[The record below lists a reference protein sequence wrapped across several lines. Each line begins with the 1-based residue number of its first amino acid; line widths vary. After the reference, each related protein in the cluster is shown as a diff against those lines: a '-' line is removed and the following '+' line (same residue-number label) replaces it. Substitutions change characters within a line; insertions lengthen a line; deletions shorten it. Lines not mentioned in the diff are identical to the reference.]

1 MNRPMGRE
9 LREGLLTA
17 LTALTVWVA
26 LWSWHSVAAGMSF
39 ALPTLTVTGIVVA
52 AAGAGMRLLRW
63 KWYAV
68 VLVQLVLAW
77 SVVSI
82 RLVHTPLPIRGMP
95 LLHLEDAFLEAGNAA
110 DRYAPPVPVEH
121 GILALV
127 LCGAGV
133 AFVLADLLAR
143 TLHRPPLVGLALLAV
158 LAVPF
163 SVVGGGVSPWVFALT
178 AAGFLG
184 QIVVEESGRVTRWGR
199 SIDGP
204 ERVDAATRTGWRGTL
219 GAAAVGTT
227 ATALALVVPLGI
239 PTLHLD
245 LSGIGNGTGGSH
257 VTVTNPMVDLHRDLV
272 QGADV
277 PLLVAKTRDPDPTYL
292 RIAVLTRFTDSQ
304 WTAGDRS
311 IPRDQDAVGDLPVAG
326 VDPSVARTTYTYQIT
341 AARNFVSRWLP
352 TPDPTTHINAVGD
365 WRYDSNTMDFI
376 AADKSLTTAGL
387 SYTATKAKL
396 SLSGSQLMNTI
407 AGVGQVPAYYTE
419 LPADLPK
426 LVSQLAKQV
435 TRDQTSAFGKAVAL
449 QSWFRTDG
457 GFHYSTATTLGSGTD
472 DLVTF
477 LRQGPDGRTGYCQQ
491 FAAAM
496 AVMARTL
503 GIPARVAVGFL
514 APTQAS
520 DGSYVYSSHDM
531 HAWPELYFAGA
542 GWVRFEP
549 TPAVRGTA
557 APSYTH
563 NLSAGTP
570 EIGDVEEPSD
580 QPTTRPSTSAQLRQA
595 QRHQAPKQAAA
606 PTHRTSHHV
615 AAWLS
620 GGIGL
625 LVVAAALTLPA
636 TVRRRRRARRLTG
649 DPEAAWAEVRDTM
662 LDLWIPWADG
672 VSPRTNA
679 RLMSTYIG
687 TWEGKEAL
695 GRLVSAVERERYG
708 RSYGRSG
715 AEHAAADDARLIM
728 AGLRTGASPGTVR
741 RAAWWP
747 RTALRPRPGQ
757 PVTVLSDESTDGP
770 DVAVRR

>member
-1 MNRPMGRE
+1 MTSMTRE

-26 LWSWHSVAAGMSF
+26 LWSWHSVAAGMAH

-68 VLVQLVLAW
+68 VLVQLALAW

-82 RLVHTPLPIRGMP
+82 RLVHTPLPFRGTA

-110 DRYAPPVPVEH
+110 DRYAPPVPVVP
-121 GILALV
+121 GILAFV
-127 LCGAGV
+127 LCGAAL
-133 AFVLADLLAR
+133 AFVVADLFAR
-143 TLHRPPLVGLALLAV
+143 TLRRPPLAGVALLAV

-184 QIVVEESGRVTRWGR
+184 QIVIAESGRLTGWGR
-199 SIDGP
+199 SLDGP
-204 ERVDAATRTGWRGTL
+204 DRAEAATRTGWRGSL

-245 LSGIGNGTGGSH
+245 LSGIGNGNGNGH

-277 PLLVAKTRDPDPTYL
+277 PLLVARTRDPDPTYL

-311 IPRDQDAVGDLPVAG
+311 IPRSQDAIGTLPVAG
-326 VDPSVARTTYTYQIT
+326 VDMSVARTKYDYRFT
-341 AARNFVSRWLP
+341 AARDFDSRWLP
-352 TPDPTTHINAVGD
+352 TPVPADEIHAVGD
-365 WRYDSNTMDFI
+365 WRYDAGTMDFI
-376 AADKSLTTAGL
+376 AAAKGLTTAGL
-387 SYTATKAKL
+387 TYTATKERLGL
-396 SLSGSQLMNTI
+396 SSGQLMDTI

-419 LPADLPK
+419 LPADLPR
-426 LVSQLAKQV
+426 LVSQLADQV
-435 TRDQTSAFGKAVAL
+435 TRGQATAFAKAVAL
-449 QSWFRTDG
+449 QSWFRVDG
-457 GFHYSTATTLGSGTD
+457 GFRYSTATALGSSAN

-477 LRQGPDGRTGYCQQ
+477 LRTGPDGRTGYCQQ

-496 AVMARTL
+496 AVMARSL

-514 APTQAS
+514 APTRMS

-531 HAWPELYFAGA
+531 HAWPELFFAGA

-549 TPAVRGTA
+549 TPAARGTA

-563 NLSAGTP
+563 TLTSGGPQGGTAEQP
-570 EIGDVEEPSD
+570 GD
-580 QPTTRPSTSAQLRQA
+580 QPTAGSSSLAQPRTA
-595 QRHQAPKQAAA
+595 QRRLPEQEAAA
-606 PTHRTSHHV
+606 PTDRTRHHV
-615 AAWLS
+615 VAWIS
-620 GGIGL
+620 GGLALVIATVAL
-625 LVVAAALTLPA
+625 LLPA
-636 TVRRRRRARRLTG
+636 TVRRRGRGRGLTG
-649 DPEAAWAEVRDTM
+649 EPEAAWAEVRDTM
-662 LDLWIPWADG
+662 LDLGIPWADG

-679 RLMSTYIG
+679 RLMSAYIG
-687 TWEGKEAL
+687 TWEGKESLA
-695 GRLVSAVERERYG
+695 RLVAAVELARYG
-708 RSYGRSG
+708 RTRPGGPDR
-715 AEHAAADDARLIM
+715 AVADDARTVIE
-728 AGLRTGASPGTVR
+728 GLRAGASPDITR

-747 RTALRPRPGQ
+747 RTTLHRRPAQ
-757 PVTVLSDESTDGP
+757 PAAQLSDESRDDQ
-770 DVAVRR
+770 DVAVGG

>member
-1 MNRPMGRE
+1 MSHRLSRE
-9 LREGLLTA
+9 LREALLTA

-26 LWSWHSVAAGMSF
+26 LWSWRSVAAGMSH

-52 AAGAGMRLLRW
+52 AAGAGIRLLRW
-63 KWYAV
+63 RWYAV
-68 VLVQLVLAW
+68 VLVQLALAW

-110 DRYAPPVPVEH
+110 DRYAPPVPVVH

-127 LCGAGV
+127 LCGAAV

-143 TLHRPPLVGLALLAV
+143 TLHRPPLAGLALLAV

-184 QIVVEESGRVTRWGR
+184 QIAIEESGRVTRWGR
-199 SIDGP
+199 SLDGP
-204 ERVDAATRTGWRGTL
+204 EPVEDITRTGWRGSL

-227 ATALALVVPLGI
+227 ATALALVMPLGI

-245 LSGIGNGTGGSH
+245 LSGIGGGNGGGH

-272 QGADV
+272 QGRDV
-277 PLLVAKTRDPDPTYL
+277 PLLVAQTRDPDPTYL
-292 RIAVLTRFTDSQ
+292 RIAVLTRYTDSQ

-311 IPRDQDAVGDLPVAG
+311 IPRSQDAIGTLPVPG
-326 VDPSVARTTYTYQIT
+326 VDPSVARTEYKYQIT
-341 AARNFVSRWLP
+341 AEHDFDSRWLP
-352 TPDPTTHINAVGD
+352 TPAPADEIHAAGD
-365 WRYDSNTMDFI
+365 WRYDANTMDFI

-387 SYTATKAKL
+387 TYTATKERL
-396 SLSGSQLMNTI
+396 SLSGGELMNTI

-426 LVSQLAKQV
+426 LVSQLALQV
-435 TRDQTSAFGKAVAL
+435 THGQTSAFGKAVAL
-449 QSWFRTDG
+449 QNWFRTDG
-457 GFHYSTATTLGSGTD
+457 GFRYSTATTLGSGTD

-477 LRQGPDGRTGYCQQ
+477 LRTGPDGRTGYCQQ

-496 AVMARTL
+496 AVMARSL

-514 APTQAS
+514 APTRMK

-549 TPAVRGTA
+549 TPAVRGTS

-563 NLSAGTP
+563 NLTTGTP
-570 EIGDVEEPSD
+570 QVGSVEEPSD
-580 QPTTRPSTSAQLRQA
+580 QPTTRSSSSALPKQA
-595 QRHQAPKQAAA
+595 QRRQTPQDTTTA
-606 PTHRTSHHV
+606 THHAGHHV
-615 AAWLS
+615 AAWS
-620 GGIGL
+620 AGGLGL
-625 LVVAAALTLPA
+625 LVVAAGLILPA
-636 TVRRRRRARRLTG
+636 TVRRRRRARRLTTG
-649 DPEAAWAEVRDTM
+649 DAEEAWAEVRDTM

-695 GRLVSAVERERYG
+695 GRLVAAVERERYG
-708 RSYGRSG
+708 PTR
-715 AEHAAADDARLIM
+715 AEHDAAGDARLVIE
-728 AGLRTGASPGTVR
+728 GLRAGASPEVAR

-747 RTALRPRPGQ
+747 RTALRPRQGQ
-757 PVTVLSDESTDGP
+757 AATVISDESQDQ
-770 DVAVRR
+770 DVAVRG

>member
-1 MNRPMGRE
+1 MTRE
-9 LREGLLTA
+9 LREALLTA

-26 LWSWHSVAAGMSF
+26 LWSWHSVAAGMSQ
-39 ALPTLTVTGIVVA
+39 ALPALTLTGVVVA
-52 AAGAGMRLLRW
+52 ATGAGLRLLRW

-82 RLVHTPLPIRGMP
+82 RLVHTPFPLRGTA
-95 LLHLEDAFLEAGNAA
+95 LLHLEDAFLEAGTAA
-110 DRYAPPVPVEH
+110 NTYAPPVPVVP
-121 GILALV
+121 GILAFV
-127 LCGAGV
+127 LCGAAL
-133 AFVLADLLAR
+133 AFVVADLLAR
-143 TLHRPPLVGLALLAV
+143 TLRRPPLLGMALLAV

-199 SIDGP
+199 SLDGP
-204 ERVDAATRTGWRGTL
+204 QRADHAGADHASRGGWRGSL

-245 LSGIGNGTGGSH
+245 LSGIGNGSGGGH
-257 VTVTNPMVDLHRDLV
+257 VTVTNPMVTVHRDLV
-272 QGADV
+272 QGRDV
-277 PLLVAKTRDPDPTYL
+277 PLLVARTNDPDPTYL
-292 RIAVLTRFTDSQ
+292 RIAVLTRFTDAQ

-311 IPRDQDAVGDLPVAG
+311 IPRSQDAVGTVPVPG
-326 VDPSVARTTYTYQIT
+326 VDVGVARTAYHYRIT
-341 AARNFVSRWLP
+341 AERDFDSRWLP
-352 TPDPTTHINAVGD
+352 TPEPLSEINAAGD
-365 WRYDSNTMDFI
+365 WRYDANTMDFI
-376 AADKSLTTAGL
+376 AANKNLTTAGL
-387 SYTATKAKL
+387 TYTATKDRLAL
-396 SLSGSQLMNTI
+396 SSSQLMDTI
-407 AGVGQVPAYYTE
+407 AGVGQVPGYYTE
-419 LPADLPK
+419 LPMSLPR
-426 LVSQLAKQV
+426 LVSQLARQV
-435 TRDQTSAFGKAVAL
+435 TRGQSTAFGKAVAL
-449 QSWFRTDG
+449 QNWFRVDG
-457 GFHYSTATTLGSGTD
+457 GFHYSTATALGSGAD

-477 LRQGPDGRTGYCQQ
+477 LRTGPDGRTGYCQQ

-496 AVMARTL
+496 AVMARSL

-514 APTQAS
+514 APTRMS

-563 NLSAGTP
+563 NLTVGTP
-570 EIGDVEEPSD
+570 QVGDVEEPSD
-580 QPTTRPSTSAQLRQA
+580 QPTAGAGASVRPNTA
-595 QRHQAPKQAAA
+595 QRHLTPDEAAA
-606 PTHRTSHHV
+606 PTHRTRHHV
-615 AAWLS
+615 VAWTS
-620 GGIGL
+620 GGLALL
-625 LVVAAALTLPA
+625 LVAMALIVPGA
-636 TVRRRRRARRLTG
+636 VRHRRRHRRLTG
-649 DPEAAWAEVRDTM
+649 DPETAWAEVRDTM

-679 RLMSTYIG
+679 RLMTTYIG

-695 GRLVSAVERERYG
+695 ARLVAAVEQERYG
-708 RSYGRSG
+708 RTR
-715 AEHAAADDARLIM
+715 AEGPDRAIADDARLVIE
-728 AGLRTGASPGTVR
+728 GLRAGSSPRVR
-741 RAAWWP
+741 RRAVWRP
-747 RTALRPRPGQ
+747 RTALRRQPGQ
-757 PVTVLSDESTDGP
+757 AATVLSDTDREDQ

>member
-1 MNRPMGRE
+1 MNRSMSRE
-9 LREGLLTA
+9 LREALLTA

-26 LWSWHSVAAGMSF
+26 LWSWRSVAAGMSH
-39 ALPTLTVTGIVVA
+39 ALPTLTLTGILVA

-63 KWYAV
+63 RWYAV
-68 VLVQLVLAW
+68 VLVQLALAW

-82 RLVHTPLPIRGMP
+82 RLVHTPLPIHGTP
-95 LLHLEDAFLEAGNAA
+95 LLHLEDAFLEAGDAA
-110 DRYAPPVPVEH
+110 DRYAPPVPVLH
-121 GILALV
+121 GILAFV
-127 LCGAGV
+127 LCGAAL
-133 AFVLADLLAR
+133 AFVIADLLAR

-163 SVVGGGVSPWVFALT
+163 SVVGGGVSPWIFVLT

-184 QIVVEESGRVTRWGR
+184 QIVVEESARVTHWGR
-199 SIDGP
+199 SLDGP
-204 ERVDAATRTGWRGTL
+204 ERVDDTTRTGWRGSL

-245 LSGIGNGTGGSH
+245 LSGIGNGSGGGH

-272 QGADV
+272 QGRDV
-277 PLLVAKTRDPDPTYL
+277 PLVVAKTRDPDPTYL

-311 IPRDQDAVGDLPVAG
+311 IPRDQDAIGDLPLPG
-326 VDPSVARTTYTYQIT
+326 VDPSVKRTEYSYQIT
-341 AARNFVSRWLP
+341 AEHDFDSRWLP
-352 TPDPTTHINAVGD
+352 TPAPTSEIHAAGD
-365 WRYDSNTMDFI
+365 WRYDANTMDFI
-376 AADKSLTTAGL
+376 AADKNLTTAGL
-387 SYTATKAKL
+387 TYTATKDQL
-396 SLSGSQLMNTI
+396 SLSGSQLMDTI

-426 LVSQLAKQV
+426 LVSQLALQV
-435 TRDQTSAFGKAVAL
+435 TRGQTTAFGKAVAL

-477 LRQGPDGRTGYCQQ
+477 LRSGPDGRTGYCQQ

-496 AVMARTL
+496 AVMARSL

-514 APTQAS
+514 APTRMS

-563 NLSAGTP
+563 NLTTDTP
-570 EIGDVEEPSD
+570 QVGSVEEPSD
-580 QPTTRPSTSAQLRQA
+580 QPTTRSSSSALPKQA
-595 QRHQAPKQAAA
+595 QRHQAPKETAT
-606 PTHRTSHHV
+606 PTHRTTHHV
-615 AAWLS
+615 AAWVS
-620 GGIGL
+620 GGVAL
-625 LVVAAALTLPA
+625 LVVAVALTLP
-636 TVRRRRRARRLTG
+636 TTIRRRRRARRLAG

-695 GRLVSAVERERYG
+695 RRLLTAVERERYG
-708 RSYGRSG
+708 RTG
-715 AEHAAADDARLIM
+715 AEHAVADDARLVIE
-728 AGLRTGASPGTVR
+728 GLRAGASPGVTR

-747 RTALRPRPGQ
+747 RTALRRRPGQ
-757 PVTVLSDESTDGP
+757 QPTVLLDESADGP
-770 DVAVRR
+770 DVAVRG